1 MGRSKN
7 QGQFFLNLGKNEWV
21 RLGVVLVVC
30 LAFLLWKLDKIPG
43 EWFGDISSV
52 DDHTQEVLTGKW
64 PFYYWGSTGPIYYYV
79 IAPLILVWG
88 NNYIGYKLA
97 SIAVGI
103 LGLIG
108 TYLLAN
114 KIAGRHVGLL
124 TVFVAGCS
132 FWNMARVRVAD
143 SQVLLPALSSLTVYL
158 AIKTLEFEWFLTP
171 GIFVASLG
179 LFVFPQSWLLPVVFL
194 SILLWKSRSLAIK
207 AVVLFLPALIMFL
220 FVVNKQ
226 KDNFTNGYV
235 GSKIFSKQSST
246 NQLFKMWITNLEK
259 TALMLHWRGD
269 VIFRANV
276 PLSPH
281 LDPISGL
288 LFIIGLVY
296 LLKTERKIAVW
307 LVLIP
312 IVLLILPST
321 SPALSPSE
329 IPSSSRTFG
338 AAPFIFFLVAVGLTR
353 IRSKLAL
360 TTVLILIGYLNGYKY
375 FVIYPRTLPNGNTPY
390 GKIIAKYIDGLPIDT
405 TVKVANCC
413 WGEWGQP
420 EPKGIYHQLNNKKN
434 RESIEQEKYVLSCEQ
449 VPQEGNLV
457 IIANPND
464 TKKMDELLECRRNGT
479 VHDGVV
485 FKSVEW

>member
-1 MGRSKN
+1 MWKRIN
-7 QGQFFLNLGKNEWV
+7 QGQFFLSLGKNEWV
-21 RLGVVLVVC
+21 RLGVVLAVYLV
-30 LAFLLWKLDKIPG
+30 LVLWKLDSIPG
-43 EWFGDISSV
+43 EWFGDISAV
-52 DDHTQEVLTGKW
+52 DEHTKEVLTGRW
-64 PFYYWGSTGPIYYYV
+64 PYYYWGSTGPVYYYI
-79 IAPLILVWG
+79 IAPFIVAWG
-88 NNYIGYKLA
+88 DNYIGYKLT
-97 SIAVGI
+97 SVAVG
-103 LGLIG
+103 LMGLAG
-108 TYLLAN
+108 SYLLV
-114 KIAGRHVGLL
+114 KEISGSFVGLM
-124 TVFVAGCS
+124 TVLVAGSS
-132 FWNMARVRVAD
+132 FWYLARVRVAD
-143 SQVLLPALSSLTVYL
+143 SQVLLPALSALTVYL
-158 AIKTLEFEWFLTP
+158 AIKTLESKKFLVP
-171 GIFVASLG
+171 GVFVASLG
-179 LFVFPQSWLLPVVFL
+179 LFVFPQSWLLPLIFL
-194 SILLWKSRSLAIK
+194 AVLAWKSRLLAVK
-207 AVVLFLPALIMFL
+207 GLVLIVPAIIL
-220 FVVNKQ
+220 FMYVVNKQ